1 MGLFDLLQ
9 IKTQNEDAF
18 EEELKELETQKKR
31 IISEIGEKFAYE
43 NRYNDMSGTEYEELF
58 ARLSKIESEMD
69 KILDEGPIDN
79 VLKGEED
86 NRQYE
91 EEVAKRR
98 LQSKLAQ
105 HLYR

>member
-18 EEELKELETQKKR
+18 EEELKELETQKKH
-31 IISEIGEKFAYE
+31 IIEKIGEKFASE

-69 KILDEGPIDN
+69 KILDQVAGQIKEAKSISLKRTVDAFIKELGDSLSPEKEG
-79 VLKGEED
+79 
-86 NRQYE
+86 
-91 EEVAKRR
+91 A
-98 LQSKLAQ
+98 
-105 HLYR
+105 